1 MPSNDPQPC
10 IPDLFDRGVAGAV
23 LAPAD
28 AILIERLLTS
38 AWPLLRE
45 RYHAIRR
52 TA

>member
-1 MPSNDPQPC
+1 M
-10 IPDLFDRGVAGAV
+10 
-23 LAPAD
+23 APAD